1 MQAFGKRAHL
11 DVAAASKKKGGIEQ
25 CIRVADGAMRQHAIG
40 RAGNLVQSH
49 GKHS

>member
-11 DVAAASKKKGGIEQ
+11 DVAAASKKKEGIER
-25 CIRVADGAMRQHAIG
+25 CISVANGAMRQHAIG
-40 RAGNLVQSH
+40 RSGNLVQSH